1 MAECKSSEGSGLG
14 FPPNL
19 KAPFPPPPSLPPLP
33 TNLVASPVFGMV
45 GALSKR
51 RNPYVTGNRR
61 HQGVRLCRAPQPPS
75 QKWVLAAAP
84 SSRGRVG
91 TVLTLPRRVRESSRL
106 GQAEHWRI
114 CHGEQLWV
122 ASQRVAVMWTD
133 RLLPPRLGLAGSRD
147 CAQGKRAV
155 GLREGPRLGLSC
167 HQAQG
172 LLGNP

>member
-14 FPPNL
+14 LLPNL
-19 KAPFPPPPSLPPLP
+19 KAPFPPPPSLTPPP

-91 TVLTLPRRVRESSRL
+91 TVLTLPRRVRESSHL

-122 ASQRVAVMWTD
+122 ACQRVAVMWTD

-147 CAQGKRAV
+147 CAQGKRAA
-155 GLREGPRLGLSC
+155 GLREGLTSRFVLPPGS
-167 HQAQG
+167 G
-172 LLGNP
+172 IVG